1 MPRVISSYRIHRY
14 QQRRERCFEMNAI
27 SSDNEDIVISPR
39 QTPRPLLQISSIIT
53 PLNDTTNLC
62 VIEVE
67 DSPITKNDKWG
78 ITHLIDQMLSY
89 VLGESVSPS
98 F

>member
-14 QQRRERCFEMNAI
+14 QQRRDKCFEMNAI

-39 QTPRPLLQISSIIT
+39 PSPLLQISNIIT
-53 PLNDTTNLC
+53 PLNDTTN
-62 VIEVE
+62 VYESD

-78 ITHLIDQMLSY
+78 ITYLIDQMLSY
-89 VLGESVSPS
+89 VLGESVFSS
-98 F
+98 LQHSV